1 MYQDGPGP
9 VGRKNVRYVRWNQPL
24 LGSPY
29 NSGGAR
35 SHRVHRPGS
44 RRLGGVE
51 ATGASPG
58 VAASR
63 PHRSDPR
70 AGPVRRT
77 PCARGAWGG
86 ERAGGLGLRLACPRE
101 LRTGAG
107 TTDLNEVVRPRVSAG
122 FPRDATGKKGYQ
134 IHSSAMLLEQAT
146 GRPQKSEKSF
156 ALATN
161 ASRRRSDRACPSLE
175 EADVFSAMKL
185 RPFPARISETV
196 RNIDRAR

>member
-35 SHRVHRPGS
+35 SPARFAPPRGRGGDRSVPRGCPEPAAPLGPAGGAGS
-44 RRLGGVE
+44 AHPLRTRRLG
-51 ATGASPG
+51 
-58 VAASR
+58 
-63 PHRSDPR
+63 
-70 AGPVRRT
+70 
-77 PCARGAWGG
+77 RGA
-86 ERAGGLGLRLACPRE
+86 RGGLGLRLACPRE

-107 TTDLNEVVRPRVSAG
+107 TTDLNQVGRPRVSAG

-134 IHSSAMLLEQAT
+134 IHSIAMLLEQAT

-175 EADVFSAMKL
+175 EAEAFSAMKL

>member
-35 SHRVHRPGS
+35 SPARFAPPRGRGGDRSVPRGCPEPAAPLGPAGGAGS
-44 RRLGGVE
+44 AHPLRTRRLGR
-51 ATGASPG
+51 GARRG
-58 VAASR
+58 
-63 PHRSDPR
+63 
-70 AGPVRRT
+70 AGPPTCLRRSNTEEGRVCAPFCGGSIAPTRSFVRRG
-77 PCARGAWGG
+77 RWGK
-86 ERAGGLGLRLACPRE
+86 
-101 LRTGAG
+101 
-107 TTDLNEVVRPRVSAG
+107 RVPDTLYRNA
-122 FPRDATGKKGYQ
+122 P
-134 IHSSAMLLEQAT
+134 SSKST

-175 EADVFSAMKL
+175 EAEAFSAMKL